1 MSHRRFIAAG
11 AICSALALQVACAI
25 GRGIQDTLG
34 AMGSGGEPPDR
45 KPPASGVAS
54 VLVRTAADSVE
65 VGDTVMFNYDIVPPK
80 GKVVPGSVK
89 VRWESS
95 DTSVATVERGWVVGK
110 KIGVAT
116 ISATADRVRG
126 SATVT
131 VTPKTKPGG

>member
-1 MSHRRFIAAG
+1 MSHRCFIAA
-11 AICSALALQVACAI
+11 ATICSALALQVACAI

-34 AMGSGGEPPDR
+34 AMASGGEYR

-80 GKVVPGSVK
+80 GKIVSGSVN

-110 KIGVAT
+110 KVGVAT
-116 ISATADRVRG
+116 IFATADGVRG
-126 SATVT
+126 STKVT
-131 VTPKTKPGG
+131 VTPKTQPGG